1 MSMNDKAYE
10 YYESLSKFLNNEKFY
25 NFDLVDYS
33 GDYPMGISKISIE
46 VEGDWKHDHW
56 LFKDLV
62 NDWVAENGINLFKID
77 YQEIGESDSDYYTAQ
92 YDIFVAPN
100 EDTVSTLNNM
110 SKLFRESLFEGRK
123 ISNSRR
129 FLKESSGVKNLSSVN
144 LSNKEELIRFLD
156 KIDLQQDYE
165 ISTDDGIDFFYWWTN
180 PKINVSSYP
189 IIQIDYNDNT
199 IFHRECGHNIMM
211 DMWDAIN
218 VIRESIPERVEN
230 FNESLNEASYGGA
243 FDKVNMVPKE
253 FTYTLHIDNS
263 SQDVTS
269 YVVVIPNGL
278 KALDGSTMD
287 AVVYAEDENGNK
299 INFSSI
305 DEAQKWIDTYKDNL
319 SFHVKNRDELHATP
333 IEKESDDEPLDEGVN
348 SRKVYVV
355 EPHKIDMDLYDIVF
369 IDNGKRASSKRF
381 ESYED
386 AVKFIKR
393 NARYNNWIAGNVD
406 ESLNE
411 DTIKTKS
418 GKWVNKGKEGTHG
431 KFKTKKEADAQRKA
445 MFAGGYR
452 ESLDEDMVICDIDSL
467 PLSKE
472 DKDLLY
478 RYLGDDASSRLYTN
492 GNSFVFSNWYDSFE
506 FDSLEELMD
515 MVRYDIA
522 EWDKLD
528 KRGL

>member
-1 MSMNDKAYE
+1 MSVNDIAYDF
-10 YYESLSKFLNNEKFY
+10 YDSLSAFLEGK
-25 NFDLVDYS
+25 NFHNYDLVGCR
-33 GDYPMGISKISIE
+33 GDYPMGVSKISIE

-92 YDIFVAPN
+92 YDIFIAPN

-110 SKLFRESLFEGRK
+110 SKLFRESLFGGK
-123 ISNSRR
+123 KSSNSRR
-129 FLKESSGVKNLSSVN
+129 FLKESK
-144 LSNKEELIRFLD
+144 
-156 KIDLQQDYE
+156 
-165 ISTDDGIDFFYWWTN
+165 
-180 PKINVSSYP
+180 
-189 IIQIDYNDNT
+189 
-199 IFHRECGHNIMM
+199 M
-211 DMWDAIN
+211 
-218 VIRESIPERVEN
+218 
-230 FNESLNEASYGGA
+230 
-243 FDKVNMVPKE
+243 NMVPKE

-278 KALDGSTMD
+278 KASDGSTMD
-287 AVVYAEDENGNK
+287 AVVYAEDENGNE

-333 IEKESDDEPLDEGVN
+333 IEKEKYDESLTEGVN
-348 SRKVYVV
+348 NRRVYVV

-406 ESLNE
+406 ESLTE

-431 KFKTKKEADAQRKA
+431 EFKTKKEADAQRRA
-445 MFAGGYR
+445 IW
-452 ESLDEDMVICDIDSL
+452 V
-467 PLSKE
+467 
-472 DKDLLY
+472 
-478 RYLGDDASSRLYTN
+478 
-492 GNSFVFSNWYDSFE
+492 NWN
-506 FDSLEELMD
+506 
-515 MVRYDIA
+515 
-522 EWDKLD
+522 K
-528 KRGL
+528 

>member
-1 MSMNDKAYE
+1 MNDKAYE

-33 GDYPMGISKISIE
+33 GGYPMGVSKISIE

-77 YQEIGESDSDYYTAQ
+77 YQEIGESESDYYTAQ
-92 YDIFVAPN
+92 YDIFIAPN

-110 SKLFRESLFEGRK
+110 SKLFRESLFEGKK

-129 FLKESSGVKNLSSVN
+129 FLKESSGAKNLSSVN

-243 FDKVNMVPKE
+243 FDIE
-253 FTYTLHIDNS
+253 DDQYFT
-263 SQDVTS
+263 
-269 YVVVIPNGL
+269 
-278 KALDGSTMD
+278 
-287 AVVYAEDENGNK
+287 
-299 INFSSI
+299 
-305 DEAQKWIDTYKDNL
+305 
-319 SFHVKNRDELHATP
+319 RD
-333 IEKESDDEPLDEGVN
+333 DLDEFGYAMEEALNDKTNLPTFNYAGCWVDKN
-348 SRKVYVV
+348 WLELDMECDGYEASWKI
-355 EPHKIDMDLYDIVF
+355 KIDMRKIKNPRDLFRKYGTQAFDW
-369 IDNGKRASSKRF
+369 F
-381 ESYED
+381 EKTFTEYLS
-386 AVKFIKR
+386 
-393 NARYNNWIAGNVD
+393 
-406 ESLNE
+406 ESLTE

-445 MFAGGYR
+445 MFANGYR
-452 ESLDEDMVICDIDSL
+452 ESLEDMSYEDDEDMVICDIDSL

-492 GNSFVFSNWYDSFE
+492 GNFFVFSNWYDSFE

>member
-33 GDYPMGISKISIE
+33 GGYPMGISKISIE

-92 YDIFVAPN
+92 YDIFIAPN

-110 SKLFRESLFEGRK
+110 SKLFRESLFDEK
-123 ISNSRR
+123 KSSNSRK
-129 FLKESSGVKNLSSVN
+129 FLKES
-144 LSNKEELIRFLD
+144 
-156 KIDLQQDYE
+156 
-165 ISTDDGIDFFYWWTN
+165 
-180 PKINVSSYP
+180 
-189 IIQIDYNDNT
+189 
-199 IFHRECGHNIMM
+199 
-211 DMWDAIN
+211 
-218 VIRESIPERVEN
+218 
-230 FNESLNEASYGGA
+230 
-243 FDKVNMVPKE
+243 KVNMVPKE

-278 KALDGSTMD
+278 KSSDGSTMD
-287 AVVYAEDENGNK
+287 AVVYAEDENGNE

-333 IEKESDDEPLDEGVN
+333 MEKEKYDESLDEGVN
-348 SRKVYVV
+348 NRKAYVV

-406 ESLNE
+406 ESLTE

-431 KFKTKKEADAQRKA
+431 EFKTKKEADAQRRA
-445 MFAGGYR
+445 IW
-452 ESLDEDMVICDIDSL
+452 V
-467 PLSKE
+467 
-472 DKDLLY
+472 
-478 RYLGDDASSRLYTN
+478 
-492 GNSFVFSNWYDSFE
+492 NWN
-506 FDSLEELMD
+506 
-515 MVRYDIA
+515 
-522 EWDKLD
+522 K
-528 KRGL
+528 